1 MALYLSKANREVNS
15 LGRINGKQEAHINF
29 QLYIMF
35 RYMFWWIN
43 RVTKKKS
50 EKKGA
55 ERRRKCKINA
65 KTVKLKKKVKVI
77 YELI

>member
-43 RVTKKKS
+43 RVTKQKS
-50 EKKGA
+50 TQGA

>member
-43 RVTKKKS
+43 RV
-50 EKKGA
+50 
-55 ERRRKCKINA
+55 A
-65 KTVKLKKKVKVI
+65 KESRHKEQKEGESVK
-77 YELI
+77 